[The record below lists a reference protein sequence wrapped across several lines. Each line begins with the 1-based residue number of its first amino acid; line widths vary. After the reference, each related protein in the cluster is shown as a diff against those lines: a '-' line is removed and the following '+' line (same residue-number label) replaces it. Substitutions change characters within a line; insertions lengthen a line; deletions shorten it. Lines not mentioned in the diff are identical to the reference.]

1 VCIWGEETGYK
12 AINKEALVGIN
23 CVVEYS
29 ADQLGSSDID
39 SFKKRPVRT
48 PLVSDSIMA
57 RNTGLESGRQ

>member
-1 VCIWGEETGYK
+1 MVGYE

-23 CVVEYS
+23 GRVVYS
-29 ADQLGSSDID
+29 ADQLGSSGID
-39 SFKKRPVRT
+39 SFKRRPVRT